1 LASGVRARSDS
12 SFPTPREAAESIT
25 IDPGV
30 TVVIPAFHAKDTI
43 ERTVRSVI
51 EQPDV
56 DPEIIVVIDDGC
68 GQTKDRVEQLGFA
81 CCKVLVNPHNLGAQA
96 TRNRGLAEAS
106 KPFVMFLDSDD
117 FLSGRLLRGL
127 LEAAHKERADL
138 ALGPWRKLTGAGK
151 LLPIQVPQPAAPVD
165 VFWRWLAYGNWVSP
179 TAVLWRTE
187 YVRSIGAWDLRIR
200 RHQDAEITLRAI
212 ARGARLAFS
221 SEGAGVYHQR
231 DSEHR
236 ITRSSSNYDSL
247 FDVAESLMATGEAIP
262 RETRE
267 AAVSRY
273 LYRVAVRSFRR
284 GDDDFGCKALARSR
298 ELGFRGHVGGR
309 VARLGSRLLG
319 PRRYHNLSRQV
330 RHLLFGR

>member
-1 LASGVRARSDS
+1 MASGGR
-12 SFPTPREAAESIT
+12 
-25 IDPGV
+25 GV

-43 ERTVRSVI
+43 QRTVESVI
-51 EQPDV
+51 EQSGI

-68 GQTKDRVEQLGFA
+68 METKERVERLRFVG
-81 CCKVLVNPHNLGAQA
+81 CRVLVNPRNLGAQA

-106 KPFVMFLDSDD
+106 QPFVMFLDSDD
-117 FLSGRLLRGL
+117 FLSGELLRGL
-127 LEAAHKERADL
+127 LDAAQEARADL
-138 ALGPWRKLTGAGK
+138 ALGPWRRLTGAGK
-151 LLPIQVPQPAAPVD
+151 LLPIQIPEPAPPVE
-165 VFWRWLAYGNWVSP
+165 VFWRWLAYGDWVSP

-212 ARGARLAFS
+212 ASGARLAFS
-221 SEGAGVYHQR
+221 SKGAGVYHQR

-247 FDVAESLMATGEAIP
+247 FDVAESLMAAGEAIP
-262 RETRE
+262 RETRK

-284 GDDDFGCKALARSR
+284 GDDDFGCRALARSR
-298 ELGFRGHVGGR
+298 QLGFHGHIGGR
-309 VARLGSRLLG
+309 FARIGSTILG

-330 RHLLFGR
+330 RRLLFGR